1 MALFFN
7 PLYWA
12 REEEKKA
19 LNRRNLMSADVAIFN
34 FNWFCFFLC
43 FCLFVCL
50 FVSFLVECDK
60 SYD

>member
-1 MALFFN
+1 
-7 PLYWA
+7 
-12 REEEKKA
+12 
-19 LNRRNLMSADVAIFN
+19 MSADVTIFN